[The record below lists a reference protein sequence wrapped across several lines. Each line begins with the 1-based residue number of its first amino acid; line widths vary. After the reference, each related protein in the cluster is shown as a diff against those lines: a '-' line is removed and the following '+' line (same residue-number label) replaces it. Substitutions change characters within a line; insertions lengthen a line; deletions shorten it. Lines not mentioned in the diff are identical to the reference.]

1 MTHLV
6 FTKGFFKGWCISK
19 KNIHNGLKIMLN
31 QELNPL
37 NYASKTPKERRKE
50 CFLINVVVGP
60 IIGWVTQSEPTSWG
74 NKKIYCLQGRVSSS
88 VPQLCCT
95 GKVKLLLARLSIT
108 SHFSESVATL
118 CFYMPVDKE
127 EFQAQFFTTCKKEGE
142 WLCLCQISDL
152 ICRLVHEKGKKQVF
166 YTLVCGHD
174 ISS

>member
-6 FTKGFFKGWCISK
+6 FTKGFFKGWRISK
-19 KNIHNGLKIMLN
+19 KNIHNGLKIILN

-50 CFLINVVVGP
+50 CYLINVVVGP

-88 VPQLCCT
+88 LPQLCCT
-95 GKVKLLLARLSIT
+95 GKVKLLLAGLSIT

-127 EFQAQFFTTCKKEGE
+127 EFQAHSFSQPARKRENGSACARFHIWFA
-142 WLCLCQISDL
+142 D
-152 ICRLVHEKGKKQVF
+152 
-166 YTLVCGHD
+166 
-174 ISS
+174 